1 VTTEDEV
8 LAEAV
13 RAAEAAA
20 RASGIEIREVDDVA
34 GHTAIDQ
41 LWTAVWGGSAMSAEL
56 LRALAKAHNY
66 VAAAYVGDRMV
77 GACAGFFH
85 APAERALHSHVA
97 GVSGEAAGRGVGFA
111 LKLHQRAWVLERGL
125 DAITWTYD
133 PLIARNAHFNL
144 TKLRARAIE
153 YLPNFYGAMPDA
165 INRGDES
172 DRVLVRWDLRDPDVV
187 AACSGSRQ
195 ARPAGTARPAVQA
208 RPARD
213 EAGLVTV
220 PVPGDIEAL
229 RTTDP
234 AAARRWRT
242 AVREGLLPALSGG
255 CAVVGFGR
263 DGYLVRPAPT
273 GAPAPDPSTAPT
285 TAPTTEETA

>member
-1 VTTEDEV
+1 VTAQDEV
-8 LAEAV
+8 LADAV
-13 RAAEAAA
+13 RAADAAA
-20 RASGIEIREVDDVA
+20 RASGIEIREVDDMA
-34 GHTAIDQ
+34 GHTAVDR

-85 APAERALHSHVA
+85 APAERTLHSHVA
-97 GVSGEAAGRGVGFA
+97 GVSAEAAGRGVGFA
-111 LKLHQRAWVLERGL
+111 LKLHQRAWALGLGL

-144 TKLRARAIE
+144 TKLRARAVE

-187 AACSGSRQ
+187 AACRGSRQ
-195 ARPAGTARPAVQA
+195 ARPAGVVGPAGEARPEGEGA
-208 RPARD
+208 
-213 EAGLVTV
+213 LTTV
-220 PVPGDIEAL
+220 PVPGDIEAV

-234 AAARRWRT
+234 AAARRWRA

-255 CAVVGFGR
+255 GAVVGFSP
-263 DGYLVRPAPT
+263 DGYLVRT
-273 GAPAPDPSTAPT
+273 APAPDPASGPQPGPT
-285 TAPTTEETA
+285 SGPTTEETA

>member
-1 VTTEDEV
+1 VTAWSGDAVGDGAAADET
-8 LAEAV
+8 LADAV
-13 RAAEAAA
+13 RAADAAA
-20 RASGIEIREVDDVA
+20 RSAGITIREVDDVA
-34 GHTAIDQ
+34 GHTAVDQ

-97 GVSGEAAGRGVGFA
+97 GVSAEAAGRGVGFA

-144 TKLRARAIE
+144 TKLRARAVE
-153 YLPNFYGAMPDA
+153 YLPNFYGAMPDT

-172 DRVLVRWDLRDPDVV
+172 DRVLVRWDLRDPGVV
-187 AACSGSRQ
+187 AACGRSRQ
-195 ARPAGTARPAVQA
+195 DRPA
-208 RPARD
+208 
-213 EAGLVTV
+213 EATRLTTV
-220 PVPGDIEAL
+220 PVPADIEAL
-229 RTTDP
+229 RRTDP

-242 AVREGLLPALSGG
+242 AVREGLLPVLSGG
-255 CAVVGFGR
+255 GAVVGFDR
-263 DGYLVRPAPT
+263 DGYLVRGAARTAQPASPASDPT
-273 GAPAPDPSTAPT
+273 I
-285 TAPTTEETA
+285 EENA

>member
-1 VTTEDEV
+1 MTAPDGDAVGDVAAADEP
-8 LAEAV
+8 LADAV
-13 RAAEAAA
+13 RAADAAA
-20 RASGIEIREVDDVA
+20 RSAGIEIREVDDMA
-34 GHTAIDQ
+34 GHTAVDR

-66 VAAAYVGDRMV
+66 VAAAYAGGRMV

-97 GVSGEAAGRGVGFA
+97 GVSAEAAGRGVGFA
-111 LKLHQRAWVLERGL
+111 LKLHQRVWALERGL

-144 TKLRARAIE
+144 TKLHARPVE

-172 DRVLVRWDLRDPDVV
+172 DRVLVRWDLRDPDVA
-187 AACSGSRQ
+187 AACMGSRS
-195 ARPAGTARPAVQA
+195 ARPAEEGGLRTVAVPA
-208 RPARD
+208 
-213 EAGLVTV
+213 
-220 PVPGDIEAL
+220 DIEAL

-234 AAARRWRT
+234 AAARRWRA
-242 AVREGLLPALSGG
+242 AVRDGLLPVLSGG
-255 CAVVGFGR
+255 GAVVGFGR
-263 DGYLVRPAPT
+263 DGYLVRTAAPT
-273 GAPAPDPSTAPT
+273 APPGEPT
-285 TAPTTEETA
+285 SGPTSDPTTEETA